1 MTYKELDPAD
11 QLKLAKAMM
20 VDTAA
25 DWLEQLP
32 ATDTATIQALQ
43 TAFEK
48 RYVKPAALRF
58 RSACEVFQKKQEA
71 GESVDAYWD
80 RMLFYV
86 FVSCLSK
93 NLKSLTL
100 FLDVIPTT

>member
-32 ATDTATIQALQ
+32 ATDTATI
-43 TAFEK
+43 
-48 RYVKPAALRF
+48 
-58 RSACEVFQKKQEA
+58 
-71 GESVDAYWD
+71 
-80 RMLFYV
+80 
-86 FVSCLSK
+86 
-93 NLKSLTL
+93 
-100 FLDVIPTT
+100 